1 MAMEAATPSKTISAR
16 NQLVGTIEE
25 IALGTITAKVT
36 VRIAGDALLESVIT
50 RQSVEEMG
58 LTVGATVTAIIKS
71 TEVMIMTR

>member
-1 MAMEAATPSKTISAR
+1 MEAATPSKTISAR

-36 VRIAGDALLESVIT
+36 VRIAGDSLLESVIT

-58 LTVGATVTAIIKS
+58 LTVGATVTAVIKS

>member
-1 MAMEAATPSKTISAR
+1 MEAATPSKTISAR